1 MIYFYNPNPQ
11 KHGTFE
17 PRFGLENWIDQT
29 VSRFSENKT
38 SINLCLV
45 SEIPDSGI
53 IVFHSGF
60 FDKNIKPN
68 SDQLFICVAADYGR
82 HRYAQIHL
90 FQNHFQSVI
99 NCRNKRLIADIM
111 FPFCDSFFVPH
122 WSQPRIKKRIK
133 NEKDLFRIGYFGNS
147 NNFDEDL
154 NNEMD
159 SFCKNRHLVFE
170 IVDDWKRWK
179 DYSDFDL
186 ILAIRDLKGGN
197 YLNKPFSKLINALIA
212 GVPMIATNESSSIYF
227 KKNYYPEL
235 PIITSK
241 TELFAKILE
250 MKENYGYHLKMI
262 QKNGLS
268 ISDVYE
274 NEVNKSW
281 EEVFQKSEEFLFKWK
296 TSSRLLK
303 SLFFKSRTI

>member
-1 MIYFYNPNPQ
+1 
-11 KHGTFE
+11 
-17 PRFGLENWIDQT
+17 
-29 VSRFSENKT
+29 
-38 SINLCLV
+38 
-45 SEIPDSGI
+45 
-53 IVFHSGF
+53 
-60 FDKNIKPN
+60 
-68 SDQLFICVAADYGR
+68 
-82 HRYAQIHL
+82 
-90 FQNHFQSVI
+90 
-99 NCRNKRLIADIM
+99 M

-154 NNEMD
+154 NKEMD

-227 KKNYYPEL
+227 KKNYFPEL